1 MDPEKTIAFDAVERA
16 RAAFDGFPNHWQ
28 IASLAI
34 ERLAADERVI
44 GLYLSGSFANGK
56 PDHWSDVDLY
66 VVVPDGAADDLIASH
81 QRLISEVGSIATKFP
96 ATHLGDPRQIIV
108 FYRAIEPIHFDYQY
122 RELEQLEARPQDS
135 NVTILLDR
143 TGELERW
150 REACRREATPSG
162 PTLAEL
168 QHLED
173 RFWAWCWYT
182 HAKIERGEL
191 WVAREAV
198 EFLRNEVLLPLAHRE
213 GQIFEGNR
221 RLESKLPKDTQDLLE
236 STIPEG
242 HSASSYSQALDRTM
256 DVYLQLFRSIPPH
269 HRAEVQLVDRDYFRA
284 KMTGYKKA
292 SPSAGQSD

>member
-28 IASLAI
+28 IASRAI
-34 ERLAADERVI
+34 ERLAADERVV

-56 PDHWSDVDLY
+56 PDRWSDIDFY
-66 VVVPDGAADDLIASH
+66 VVVPDGAADDLIGSH
-81 QRLISEVGSIATKFP
+81 EQLISEVGRVATKFP

-108 FYRAIEPIHFDYQY
+108 FYRAIEPIHIDYQY
-122 RELEQLEARPQDS
+122 RELGQLKARPQDS

-150 REACRREATPSG
+150 REACGREATPSG
-162 PTLAEL
+162 PTPEKL
-168 QHLED
+168 QYLED

-198 EFLRNEVLLPLAHRE
+198 EFLRNEVLLPLAHRD

-221 RLESKLPKDTQDLLE
+221 RLESKLPSDTQALLE
-236 STIPEG
+236 ATIPEG
-242 HSASSYSQALDRTM
+242 HSASRYSQALHRTM
-256 DVYLQLFRSIPPH
+256 EVYLQLFRLIPLR
-269 HRAEVQLVDRDYFRA
+269 HRAEVHLVDRAYFRA
-284 KMTGYKKA
+284 KMSGYEK
-292 SPSAGQSD
+292 SNPT